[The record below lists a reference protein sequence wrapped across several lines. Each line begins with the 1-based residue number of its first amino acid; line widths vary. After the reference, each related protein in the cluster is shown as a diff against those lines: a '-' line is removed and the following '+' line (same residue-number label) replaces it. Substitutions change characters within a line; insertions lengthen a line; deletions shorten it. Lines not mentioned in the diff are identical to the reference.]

1 MTKPRRKS
9 ATVDPRVYGI
19 KNGELIPMSGVTI
32 DRTNTENLWSG
43 TVSGGGTL
51 NVLYCQHRLEWYF
64 CFTMLKAMGTV
75 RATMNCQVLELV
87 LYFKRLGFSI
97 PDQL

>member
-1 MTKPRRKS
+1 MMGKTRRS
-9 ATVDPRVYGI
+9 GATDPRVYSLN
-19 KNGELIPMSGVTI
+19 NGQLTPVTGVII

-43 TVSGGGTL
+43 TVPGGGTL
-51 NVLYCQHRLEWYF
+51 NVLYCERRLEWYF

-87 LYFKRLGFSI
+87 RYFKELGFAI
-97 PDQL
+97 PDPL